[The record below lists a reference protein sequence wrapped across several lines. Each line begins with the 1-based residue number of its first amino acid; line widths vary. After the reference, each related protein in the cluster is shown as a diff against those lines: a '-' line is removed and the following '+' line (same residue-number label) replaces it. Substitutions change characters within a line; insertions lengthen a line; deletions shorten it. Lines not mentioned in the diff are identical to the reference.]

1 MEKELVRD
9 TLISV
14 FNREELCDMAFEQ
27 LYARDSDFAKMADS
41 VSDFSTILDDY
52 VSAVYDSDNEEK
64 KMLLVSL
71 ALDFINLETGG
82 ASVVLE
88 QEYKARYTEIETTH
102 PYLVEVERLMIENEA
117 CLVRLKERE

>member
-1 MEKELVRD
+1 MQKELVKSA
-9 TLISV
+9 LLSV

-27 LYARDSDFAKMADS
+27 LYIRDSEFAKMADS

-52 VSAVYDSDNEEK
+52 VSDVYDSDNEEK
-64 KMLLVSL
+64 KMLLVRL

-88 QEYKARYTEIETTH
+88 QEYERRYTEIETTQ
-102 PYLVEVERLMIENEA
+102 PCLVAIEELMIENEA
-117 CLVRLKERE
+117 CLVRLKERG